1 MKDGEPD
8 RLTSRRE
15 TCVDPSDLDLG
26 IYLHVPF
33 CATSCDFCAFYQVQ
47 GDRSAVSR
55 YLDCVE
61 RELDLIGDVRRAD
74 TFFWGGGTPGLL
86 LAKDLAR
93 LGDRL
98 TGRFGQ
104 PRKEWTVEMA
114 PSTVKADKLRAL
126 KESGVTRVSMGV
138 QSFDDDLLEKLG
150 RQHSS
155 KQIFKAYEM
164 IREAAF
170 DSVNI
175 DLMFALPGQTER
187 DFERDLKV
195 IERLQPDHL
204 STYCLTFEEDTA
216 LYVTLSE
223 GKVERSEARERAFY
237 RFAWRAIEEIGF
249 SQYEISNYAKP
260 GHRSAHN
267 CGTWGMNEWIGIGP
281 SAASQFDGMRGANP
295 PDLEKWQEAI
305 ASNRRAQSDRQAL
318 DRSILLED
326 SLIFGLRMNEGIDL
340 DELGERFEV
349 DVRRLLGP
357 LIARWADQ
365 ALAENEGSKVRLTEE
380 GRLLADAIGEE
391 LVGLIAG

>member
-8 RLTSRRE
+8 RLISRDKS
-15 TCVDPSDLDLG
+15 CVGVSDLDLG

-93 LGDRL
+93 LGERL
-98 TGRFGQ
+98 TSKFGQ

-126 KESGVTRVSMGV
+126 KDSGVTRISMGA

-164 IREAAF
+164 IREKAF

-175 DLMFALPGQTER
+175 DLMFALPGQSEG
-187 DFERDLKV
+187 DFEQDLKV

-204 STYCLTFEEDTA
+204 STYCLTFEEGTA
-216 LYVTLSE
+216 LYVKLSE

-295 PDLEKWQEAI
+295 PYLEKWQEDI
-305 ASNRRAQSDRQAL
+305 ASNRRAQSDHQTL
-318 DRSILLED
+318 DRYILLED
-326 SLIFGLRMNEGIDL
+326 CLIFGLRMNAGIDL
-340 DELGERFEV
+340 DELGNRFEV
-349 DVRRLLGP
+349 DVSRLLDP
-357 LIARWADQ
+357 LIARWTDQ
-365 ALAENEGSKVRLTEE
+365 GLAENEGPKVRLTEE

-391 LVGLIAG
+391 LVGLIAD